1 MSRLMFRLTAASALA
16 VMTLS
21 MPLASYLYVGTPAL
35 AKDSGGGHGGGNGGG
50 HGGGNGG
57 NHGGGNGGHDA
68 GHSGQGSKGKSEA
81 AKSRSAESDDDAEA
95 DTDDSTHTG
104 KSGKSLGA
112 LNAAHASA
120 TARAHA
126 APNSAVG
133 RIAAYERERDEALA
147 MTDEAE
153 RDAALDDAVA
163 DLEDAFG
170 RKLSETQIAEIN
182 ALLDRD

>member
-16 VMTLS
+16 VMALS
-21 MPLASYLYVGTPAL
+21 MPLASYLHVGVPAM
-35 AKDSGGGHGGGNGGG
+35 AKDNGGGHGGGNGGG
-50 HGGGNGG
+50 NGG
-57 NHGGGNGGHDA
+57 NHGGNGGGNSGHDA
-68 GHSGQGSKGKSEA
+68 GHSGQGSKGKSDA
-81 AKSRSAESDDDAEA
+81 AKSRGTESDDDA
-95 DTDDSTHTG
+95 DDAGSSG
-104 KSGKSLGA
+104 KSGKSGNALGA
-112 LNAAHASA
+112 LNAAHASP

-133 RIAAYERERDEALA
+133 RIASYERERDEALA
-147 MTDEAE
+147 MEDPAE

-163 DLEDAFG
+163 ELEDAFG